1 MRLAAA
7 VLWRHS
13 LAIWF
18 VIVDQVFVGAYFVAG
33 IAKLGSDAVLYATAA
48 GAWRQ
53 GGDPWQVAVSG
64 VRFAA
69 PPPTLLLYVPFVDV
83 QANITAAFWVG
94 ADLIAIVYIIR
105 RLRIPWWWAMF
116 PPVVEA
122 IFAGNPE
129 PVMLALLVS
138 GSVVLRA
145 CAPVVKIYAF
155 APLVGERDWP
165 ALTLACVGLVL
176 TALILPWGLFIN
188 DAPLVATTLTSQAMG
203 LSALSVGWLLPAAVA
218 GLLVLGLR
226 RAGWLAVPVVWPHTQ
241 LHYALIAL
249 PKMTPVLAFGLS
261 VPVPGAPAVAL
272 VAQVILE
279 RMRAPKVGGG

>member
-1 MRLAAA
+1 
-7 VLWRHS
+7 
-13 LAIWF
+13 
-18 VIVDQVFVGAYFVAG
+18 
-33 IAKLGSDAVLYATAA
+33 
-48 GAWRQ
+48 
-53 GGDPWQVAVSG
+53 
-64 VRFAA
+64 
-69 PPPTLLLYVPFVDV
+69 LLLYVPFVDV